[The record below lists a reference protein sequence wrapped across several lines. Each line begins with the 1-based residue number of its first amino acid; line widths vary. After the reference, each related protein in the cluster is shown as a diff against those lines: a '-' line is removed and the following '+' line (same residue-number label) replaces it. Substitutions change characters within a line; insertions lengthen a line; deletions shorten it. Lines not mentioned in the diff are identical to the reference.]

1 MFCPT
6 SRPRTWPLPYNRHF
20 QQAVRRAAPARAAAL
35 GFELAEREKLTLELL
50 SRMERE
56 KREAPGLL
64 QHADLSSL
72 TRLGSFHFSVLRP
85 LLDDEKLLTLLK
97 EVVNNKPTKR
107 AWAAWLVVVHAN
119 PAPSWAAR
127 NKSIIEAGLQATGT
141 FASVAAVITKMPAS
155 IAEEHVDSL
164 GAALSVLLAGLAG
177 SYYLLVCAGASSG
190 AACKDAPSDPRAN
203 PRWAR
208 RLPPRLR
215 GEGRRPFCHR
225 RETGARACQQG
236 RLCGPAVGRPR
247 GGLSRARRSGVS
259 TPTGRPGW
267 LSPVIWCI
275 VCVARAREFFFRRRL
290 LEDGFY

>member
-1 MFCPT
+1 MSYLEHSFRRAAAARQKIAAA
-6 SRPRTWPLPYNRHF
+6 RPADDAVLGGAVMLELDALEHVLSYLPPKDMAAAERVNRHF

-35 GFELAEREKLTLELL
+35 GFELAERETLTLELL

-64 QHADLSSL
+64 QHADISSL
-72 TRLGSFHFSVLRP
+72 TRLWSFHFSVLRP

-97 EVVNNKPTKR
+97 EVANNKPTKR
-107 AWAAWLVVVHAN
+107 AFAAWRVVVRAK

-177 SYYLLVCAGASSG
+177 SYDLLVCAGASSG
-190 AACKDAPSDPRAN
+190 AACKDAPSGPRAN
-203 PRWAR
+203 PCWAR

-215 GEGRRPFCHR
+215 GEGRRPLCHR
-225 RETGARACQQG
+225 RETGARARQQG
-236 RLCGPAVGRPR
+236 RLCGPALGRPR
-247 GGLSRARRSGVS
+247 GGLVG
-259 TPTGRPGW
+259 
-267 LSPVIWCI
+267 
-275 VCVARAREFFFRRRL
+275 
-290 LEDGFY
+290 